1 MADDDII
8 NWEQEDQALLMSAAS
23 VDDVIEDATV
33 SSYDSAVKSFS
44 HWFFTILPPTQRES
58 YGTNIL
64 TQTDPEHGY
73 FTITD
78 KDSFIKSLE
87 TTTNC
92 CFYDYCLWK
101 RRTHFIKKKT
111 LGIGH
116 FSHLSAA
123 ITNKLASQPDVKTIS
138 EIGNVV
144 RAKFVKGLRKQ
155 AGKFK
160 KVSGIEGNAKSVI
173 PWDVYLVI
181 ATVFMETSVIYWLMF
196 LLQFNLMCRSVDM
209 TEIEIA
215 NFSWSYDMMTLE
227 FTHKKTDGERAKL
240 KTVHLASNPSN
251 PIVCVITALAVY
263 LATYTINGSK
273 LFEGGSIRQGYADAL
288 DAVLKDPR
296 VVEALKKAGVEP
308 EGVATHSLRKA
319 AATFAAGGTAGT
331 PMHFTI
337 LIRGG
342 WSIGKVLSSYF
353 ALADDGDRQLANLLA
368 GRQYLTKDFS
378 RLVPH
383 FTTNV
388 TKQVIRSVF
397 VGEYINS
404 NFDKLEG
411 LLQFCIAS
419 IVYHYD
425 SLKLLLPSN
434 SACIDNY
441 GRNQL
446 RHLKQ
451 FLGPDYEDAKKT
463 TMKPTGQG
471 ASILYQLIHENN
483 ALQKENNMLL
493 KKLCAGDISISNIH
507 GNANANELKSMLID
521 IRKNMRDD
529 LNTVRDDLNTVLSHI
544 KNNRI
549 ADFADTIIP
558 DINITLN
565 AYVHKVNGK
574 KMKKVHSTYQLPST
588 FKDFVYQY
596 VFSNMDQKRTAIR
609 DCDAYHL
616 YNEELYIMKPA
627 TKDEP
632 SRRRTPDEMKKA
644 YRAFQQTVKR
654 SKTVTECFLQHAFHC
669 HQQEYNSFLMAS
681 SLLER
686 SSTFNDLFRV
696 SWQSFQLKLK
706 TTNRKRKLNTLTASS
721 IYNNI
726 HGKRSTNYLATL
738 RSKCNLNTQR
748 KKKMKWTFKLPSIS
762 LVSVNEET
770 PSMVE
775 DIESTSN
782 NNTGCNNNSNNNNN
796 NNNNNVNGNGMM
808 MGSPQQVNVDES
820 SNFGFDI
827 LYC

>member
-1 MADDDII
+1 MADNNFDIA
-8 NWEQEDQALLMSAAS
+8 QHDQTLLMSAAS
-23 VDDVIEDATV
+23 VDDVIEDAKV
-33 SSYDSAVKSFS
+33 SNYDSAVKSFS
-44 HWFFTILPPTQRES
+44 NWFFTILPPPVRES
-58 YGTNIL
+58 YGNNIL
-64 TQTDPEHGY
+64 TQTDQEHGY
-73 FTITD
+73 FQITD
-78 KDSFIKSLE
+78 KDAFIKSLE
-87 TTTNC
+87 TTTKC

-101 RRTHFIKKKT
+101 RRTHYIKKKA

-123 ITNKLASQPDVKTIS
+123 LSNKLASQPDVKTIS
-138 EIGNVV
+138 EIGKVV
-144 RAKFVKGLRKQ
+144 RAKFLKGLRNQ

-160 KVSGIEGNAKSVI
+160 KVSGIEGNAKSVL
-173 PWDVYLVI
+173 PWEVYLVI
-181 ATVFMETSVIYWLMF
+181 ATVFMETSVIFWLMF

-215 NFSWSYDMMTLE
+215 NFSWSYDMLTVE
-227 FTHKKTDGERAKL
+227 FTHKKTDGGREKL
-240 KTVHLASNPSN
+240 KTVHLASNPGN

-263 LATYTINGSK
+263 LASYSIDGSK
-273 LFEGGSIRQGYADAL
+273 LFEGGSIRQGYAAAL
-288 DAVLKDPR
+288 DKVLDDHR
-296 VVEALKKAGVEP
+296 VIEALKKAGVKRDS
-308 EGVATHSLRKA
+308 VATHSLRKA

-342 WSIGKVLSSYF
+342 WSIGKVLSTYF
-353 ALADDGDRQLANLLA
+353 QLADDGDRQLANLLA

-388 TKQVIRSVF
+388 TQQVIRSVF
-397 VGEYINS
+397 VGEYIRD

-451 FLGPDYEDAKKT
+451 FLGPDYVDSKKT
-463 TMKPTGQG
+463 KMKPTGQG
-471 ASILYQLIHENN
+471 ASIMYQLIHENN

-493 KKLCAGDISISNIH
+493 KKLCAGNTTLSNTH
-507 GNANANELKSMLID
+507 GHANSNELQLMLSGVRQN
-521 IRKNMRDD
+521 IRD
-529 LNTVRDDLNTVLSHI
+529 VRDDLNIVLSHI
-544 KNNRI
+544 KNNNRI
-549 ADFADTIIP
+549 ADSTPP

-565 AYVHKVNGK
+565 AYVHKVVGK
-574 KMKKVHSTYQLPST
+574 KMKKVHSTYRLPET

-596 VFSNMDQKRTAIR
+596 VFSNIDKKQTAIR

-616 YNEELYIMKPA
+616 YNEVHHIMTPA
-627 TKDEP
+627 TKQEP

-669 HQQEYNSFLMAS
+669 HQQEYNGFLMAS
-681 SLLER
+681 NLLAR
-686 SSTFNDLFRV
+686 SSTFNELFRV
-696 SWQSFQLKLK
+696 SWKTFQSKLK
-706 TTNRKRKLNTLTASS
+706 STTRKRKLNTLTAVS

-726 HGKRSTNYLATL
+726 HGKHSTNYLTTL
-738 RSKCNLNTQR
+738 RSQCSLNTQR

-762 LVSVNEET
+762 LVSVNDET

-775 DIESTSN
+775 DIESNNSSCNNST
-782 NNTGCNNNSNNNNN
+782 NNTDT
-796 NNNNNVNGNGMM
+796 NNVNGNGMM
-808 MGSPQQVNVDES
+808 MGSPSSTLSQQVNVDEP
-820 SNFGFDI
+820 SNYGFDI